1 MWKKDHSRNWY
12 VPCRVF
18 RQREISEMLC
28 VWRQYWRGAIYF
40 KTGSVECDK
49 SDNIPLITTSP
60 SYLFSGSNNRDKVL
74 IKDRQ
79 NELLHDPKTIRK
91 KLISIDRVVQRCLL
105 SCFKTNTPSICIIL
119 RFGKFGD
126 IFILWISLSYHT
138 TLAKFSKIPVDKGC
152 MPCPSKTTFNLNDR
166 DKNCNLIFKFENTLI
181 CKRKCHR
188 KINVLCGEI

>member
-1 MWKKDHSRNWY
+1 MPSVVISILSDHWIILSLTKSMLPKKIFEIWKKDHSRNWY

-49 SDNIPLITTSP
+49 SDNIPPITTSP

-79 NELLHDPKTIRK
+79 NKLLHDPKTIRK
-91 KLISIDRVVQRCLL
+91 KLISIDRVVHCPKMSFELL
-105 SCFKTNTPSICIIL
+105 KNKYTQYLYHFKVWQIRWYF
-119 RFGKFGD
+119 RF
-126 IFILWISLSYHT
+126 
-138 TLAKFSKIPVDKGC
+138 
-152 MPCPSKTTFNLNDR
+152 
-166 DKNCNLIFKFENTLI
+166 
-181 CKRKCHR
+181 
-188 KINVLCGEI
+188 